1 MGSSLTE
8 KLKQRRIIVPILFL
22 VAALLMPPLATA
34 FDETFYIILISRIF
48 IFALAAVSLDLII
61 GYGGLAS
68 LGHGA
73 FMGIGGYVVGIL
85 AFHANEGTSIPFL
98 PFDWGGTIEG
108 LIAFALAILVAA
120 LLAAIIG
127 ALSLRTSDVYFIMI
141 TLAFGQMLFF
151 FFISLSY
158 YGGEDGINLD
168 QRNRLMGQELSGDMT
183 FYYVCLAA
191 LLGFL
196 WLSHRLVYSRFGMI
210 VRGIKQN
217 EARMKSLGYSAYWYK
232 LVMFVI
238 AGAGA
243 GLAGALAANQSEF
256 IDPGLMHWS
265 KSGELMIMVVLGG
278 MGTLIGP
285 VFGAALLLLM
295 EEVLSSYT
303 EHWMIFLGPL
313 LIAIVLFAR
322 GGVYGWLV
330 GKRQG
335 E

>member
-1 MGSSLTE
+1 MVRPLLD
-8 KLKQRRIIVPILFL
+8 KLKQRHIFVPVIAL
-22 VAALLMPPLATA
+22 VLALVLPPLAIL
-34 FDETFYIILISRIF
+34 FDETFYITLTSRIL

-61 GYGGLAS
+61 GYGGMAS

-73 FMGIGGYVVGIL
+73 FFGIGGYVVGIL
-85 AFHANEGTSIPFL
+85 MFHADEASALPFL
-98 PFDWGGTIEG
+98 PFAWNGTYEG
-108 LIAFALAILVAA
+108 LIAFPLAILVAG

-151 FFISLSY
+151 FFISLVY
-158 YGGEDGINLD
+158 YGGEDGINLV
-168 QRNRLMGQELSGDMT
+168 QRNSLMGTALSSNMS
-183 FYYVCLAA
+183 FYYLCLGA

-196 WLSHRLVYSRFGMI
+196 WLSYRLVNSRFGMI
-210 VRGIKQN
+210 IRGIKQN
-217 EARMKSLGYSAYWYK
+217 EARMKSLGYSTYWYK
-232 LVMFVI
+232 LVMFTI

-265 KSGELMIMVVLGG
+265 KSGELMVMVILGG

-303 EHWMIFLGPL
+303 EHWMIFLGPM
-313 LIAIVLFAR
+313 LIFIVLFAK
-322 GGVYGWLV
+322 GGIYGWLV
-330 GKRQG
+330 GKREG
-335 E
+335 K